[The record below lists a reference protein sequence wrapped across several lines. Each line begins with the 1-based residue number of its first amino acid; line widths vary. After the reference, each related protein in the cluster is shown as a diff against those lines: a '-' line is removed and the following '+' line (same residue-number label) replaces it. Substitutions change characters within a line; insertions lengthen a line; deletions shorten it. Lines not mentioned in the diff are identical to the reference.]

1 MSKPDARELITA
13 QLESSGVPLEHST
26 QALREAE
33 AWLDKPG
40 LDDPALI
47 DLEHL
52 PFVTVDNDGSR
63 DLDQALLVTAEK
75 QGWTIQYA
83 LADAAYYIRPES
95 ALWEEALA
103 RGASLYA
110 PDRALAMLP
119 VVLSEGLVS
128 LNPGVTRRA
137 VIIDISVATDGSI
150 TRSHFLRAR
159 IRSRLQLTYAGVQ
172 RVVDGDAELDDARA
186 PNPLSLA
193 VATDESVA
201 IIESLRQ
208 LKRAGL
214 ALESAQRRRGV
225 TPFDRTESE
234 IGVQGE
240 PPMFDIEPR
249 ERLGSE
255 RWNEQLSLACNM
267 QGAALLVALESDDP
281 SLEPVFRVHDAPG
294 SGRLQD
300 LEHTLKALNDHLSLQ
315 GAWQRDRKVEPSI
328 AAWFGALPEGA
339 PRLKRAIQRQIL
351 RAQSASV
358 YEEAAGRHHALAA
371 DSYARFSSPMR
382 EIVGIHTHLVALDA
396 LGLQSSEAARSA
408 ELRDAVI
415 ESAQNARARQ
425 KTLDRGILFEVI
437 AELFETD
444 LARDNTPWRDGTL
457 LGIDKHKLHIG
468 LDGLALDIKIYRD
481 DLEALTQQDWVFD
494 GVTAVPDGEN
504 PEPFVLGDGVRIQ
517 AAQYDAERRR
527 FVFNIKA
534 LGNRPGLRVKR
545 RTANRDKKHSGS
557 GSRVRRERR
566 ARRG

>member
-1 MSKPDARELITA
+1 MGRET
-13 QLESSGVPLEHST
+13 S
-26 QALREAE
+26 
-33 AWLDKPG
+33 
-40 LDDPALI
+40 
-47 DLEHL
+47 
-52 PFVTVDNDGSR
+52 
-63 DLDQALLVTAEK
+63 
-75 QGWTIQYA
+75 
-83 LADAAYYIRPES
+83 IRHCS
-95 ALWEEALA
+95 
-103 RGASLYA
+103 
-110 PDRALAMLP
+110 DRALAMLP

-300 LEHTLKALNDHLSLQ
+300 L
-315 GAWQRDRKVEPSI
+315 
-328 AAWFGALPEGA
+328 
-339 PRLKRAIQRQIL
+339 
-351 RAQSASV
+351 
-358 YEEAAGRHHALAA
+358 AAGRHHALAA

-444 LARDNTPWRDGTL
+444 LAR
-457 LGIDKHKLHIG
+457 
-468 LDGLALDIKIYRD
+468 
-481 DLEALTQQDWVFD
+481 
-494 GVTAVPDGEN
+494 
-504 PEPFVLGDGVRIQ
+504 
-517 AAQYDAERRR
+517 
-527 FVFNIKA
+527 
-534 LGNRPGLRVKR
+534 
-545 RTANRDKKHSGS
+545 
-557 GSRVRRERR
+557 
-566 ARRG
+566 